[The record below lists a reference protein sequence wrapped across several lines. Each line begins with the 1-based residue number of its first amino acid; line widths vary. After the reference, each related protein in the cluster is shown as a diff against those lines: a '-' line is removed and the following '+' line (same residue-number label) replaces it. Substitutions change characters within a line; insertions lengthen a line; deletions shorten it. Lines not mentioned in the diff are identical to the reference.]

1 MDEKNPV
8 IFLFMMLGLKYFMCS
23 KAKTLNTFSMVL
35 EHSCTCLWLLTLDGR
50 KIDISLNDVW
60 SIYCMVCQ
68 NFWIFYNIC
77 TCTIYISILS
87 VTSDLGVLMGVCLP
101 EGEAFKTGIWEA
113 DSDTEVPLLRSPL
126 VSLSTS
132 GCFEDMSFW
141 KSYRKK

>member
-8 IFLFMMLGLKYFMCS
+8 IFLFMMIGLKYFMCS

-60 SIYCMVCQ
+60 SKYCMVCQ